1 MKSNFSSSKKNLLF
15 KQLLEESFQRKIK
28 IIGLK
33 KNLIRQSNQIIED
46 ALKGTKTLDKDDLL
60 KLSLPSFIKPQKEKD
75 IKDIILISLYLVQ
88 MKKFMKLFGED
99 LTVIKDNE
107 FYEQLKKIAEKII
120 YQKYNKD
127 RLILRYGEEGNKFY
141 LLLKGEVH
149 VILPIKKT
157 VYISIKE
164 FKRYMFLLFIYKEF
178 EILKMVIKENRVSQ
192 RVGFFNASY
201 YFFPEEIYGINTN
214 NAITHSSN
222 KNISIN
228 AIENKITQKEK

>member
-1 MKSNFSSSKKNLLF
+1 MNSINSNSKKNLLF
-15 KQLLEESFQRKIK
+15 KQLVEESFQRKIK

-46 ALKGTKTLDKDDLL
+46 ALKGTKTLDKEDLL

-99 LTVIKDNE
+99 LTIIKDNG

-127 RLILRYGEEGNKFY
+127 RLILRYGEEGSKFLY
-141 LLLKGEVH
+141 VL
-149 VILPIKKT
+149 II
-157 VYISIKE
+157 YI
-164 FKRYMFLLFIYKEF
+164 
-178 EILKMVIKENRVSQ
+178 
-192 RVGFFNASY
+192 
-201 YFFPEEIYGINTN
+201 
-214 NAITHSSN
+214 
-222 KNISIN
+222 
-228 AIENKITQKEK
+228 